1 MLRAREGPHRARDW
15 PHLLLGDGPSYSMM
29 RACAKEVCAGC
40 GLLRTLGVGR
50 SHDHVGR
57 CNGRSLDQWS
67 MKCHCRPLAAVPAVP
82 GPVCRIRAGGSDT
95 RPTAG
100 TNVGNPTARKVP
112 RGRKPVGQ
120 RTLVVAGR
128 EDCRAPPCESMD
140 TSLSH

>member
-1 MLRAREGPHRARDW
+1 
-15 PHLLLGDGPSYSMM
+15 M
-29 RACAKEVCAGC
+29 RVAAY
-40 GLLRTLGVGR
+40 TGVGR

-57 CNGRSLDQWS
+57 CNGRSLDQGS

-112 RGRKPVGQ
+112 RGRETGGA
-120 RTLVVAGR
+120 RTLVAAGR
-128 EDCRAPPCESMD
+128 EDRAR
-140 TSLSH
+140 SLPAAVCVHSCTAIAYAWGPEADGA